1 MNNPNK
7 PIEEMLMEFYD
18 KGFADC
24 EAYAKK
30 SIALAVQHAV
40 LLEREACAKL
50 CDDWK
55 YARDDI
61 YEVAKVIR
69 ARNKND

>member
-24 EAYAKK
+24 EANAIKAL
-30 SIALAVQHAV
+30 ALAVKHAV
-40 LLEREACAKL
+40 LLEREACAKRCEDL
-50 CDDWK
+50 SKANWTFCNF
-55 YARDDI
+55 A
-61 YEVAKVIR
+61 EAIR
-69 ARNKND
+69 SRGEA